1 MSLLLGAEVRPGHLH
16 SPPHA
21 MGANTHPPP
30 HAAGRER
37 RYQVGLF
44 GNARPSFTVFT
55 ENKPACP
62 PGVQEG
68 KAGGLGT
75 RWPVV
80 ALPRLPSAGC
90 CHGVCLLP
98 LPARSGEEGASGCMF
113 VFELQES

>member
-1 MSLLLGAEVRPGHLH
+1 M
-16 SPPHA
+16 
-21 MGANTHPPP
+21 
-30 HAAGRER
+30 
-37 RYQVGLF
+37 
-44 GNARPSFTVFT
+44 
-55 ENKPACP
+55 P

-68 KAGGLGT
+68 KAEGLGT

-113 VFELQES
+113 VFELQESRERAHLRSCARSRPGAMDIAVCARTSASAGVGAVPLAWAGEPINGF

>member
-1 MSLLLGAEVRPGHLH
+1 
-16 SPPHA
+16 
-21 MGANTHPPP
+21 MGANHPPGAR
-30 HAAGRER
+30 AAGREQG
-37 RYQVGLF
+37 YQVQLY
-44 GNARPSFTVFT
+44 GNARPLFTVFT

-75 RWPVV
+75 HWPVV

-98 LPARSGEEGASGCMF
+98 LPARSGEEGVSGCMF